1 MYRKLQTQYLGPQQA
16 CPKCLCLVP
25 PHSLSLSDTPSPWK
39 GYRLPQRQDGLLQW
53 LLSFFPSL
61 LIHLGLNPQN
71 LEDEGKGQRTEPRW
85 GREDASKD
93 GPIQEALLAW
103 FTSGEWLHVGL
114 RFYCPSDLLPPRPGP
129 HPHPLFLP
137 SSGSLTSPLLFP
149 PQPINMFKSVLF
161 VKDTL
166 PQKTSLDSLPSF
178 QLLLPYR
185 SPFFHSQPS
194 TKSGGWPSLSP
205 SIHKSGSQTAHFYF
219 LHAFVFQI
227 CIAGQ

>member
-1 MYRKLQTQYLGPQQA
+1 MPLPVL
-16 CPKCLCLVP
+16 

-85 GREDASKD
+85 RREDVSKG
-93 GPIQEALLAW
+93 GPIQEALSAW

-129 HPHPLFLP
+129 HPHPLFLL
-137 SSGSLTSPLLFP
+137 SSVSLTSPLLFP
-149 PQPINMFKSVLF
+149 P
-161 VKDTL
+161 
-166 PQKTSLDSLPSF
+166 
-178 QLLLPYR
+178 
-185 SPFFHSQPS
+185 
-194 TKSGGWPSLSP
+194 
-205 SIHKSGSQTAHFYF
+205 
-219 LHAFVFQI
+219 
-227 CIAGQ
+227 